1 MVVYCIIS
9 EEDEEY
15 AEIWKQENPDM
26 AEDGIYYRKYTEE
39 GEEILTQEELESIY
53 EMETGYEFSS
63 EFFKWVEAGW
73 IGTGNEA
80 GD

>member
-1 MVVYCIIS
+1 LVVYCIDS
-9 EEDEEY
+9 EDDEEY

-63 EFFKWVEAGW
+63 EFFKWAW
-73 IGTGNEA
+73 IGTGTEA